1 MQARC
6 ALPDGVVVRRHIVPG
21 VHRAGHRG
29 LPFRADVL
37 PPQPLRV
44 VDQRQRQIAPLCH
57 LPVPLGGAL
66 RQRACKGVAHHHAV
80 GLAGRFDLKG
90 VGIRLTIA
98 GSAGRPEAQ
107 RVQYA
112 ADGGIVADILRPQ
125 GVQRLRV
132 QRPHVL
138 VAGLR
143 QQARADDGR
152 RDDQQD
158 DSPEGGLLIV
168 EHVLHPFFHSHFAKG
183 QRAHRRHFRL
193 GGTGHQRPGIG
204 GPLRRICVFQHHFIT
219 GALHV
224 AAQQDIRRPEDRVE
238 PVDRQQQ
245 KRQRFPHMVPAADMA
260 PFVGEH
266 LGKVLLRHGFR
277 HINAGREHAQHEGRG
292 PVGAAIDI
300 VLYAGGGAEPPA
312 HTQQAEGHVQ
322 RHAAHARQ
330 PDGGQLIQQRK
341 SLCRSGSRHFR
352 ALLRRG
358 GNIDLFLLAKLLI
371 GLDGRAFGLLEA
383 DGALYCQSGGKQQ
396 PQGHQQPQHTHGAAG
411 RTAQQRPHRHHRQ
424 RDEARLPG
432 NFQHGGKQTIH
443 FFFSFMAQGMTSYAA
458 ARFSYVRNSPARSG
472 RSWHGAHRH
481 PLWKVLNFP

>member
-1 MQARC
+1 
-6 ALPDGVVVRRHIVPG
+6 
-21 VHRAGHRG
+21 
-29 LPFRADVL
+29 
-37 PPQPLRV
+37 
-44 VDQRQRQIAPLCH
+44 
-57 LPVPLGGAL
+57 
-66 RQRACKGVAHHHAV
+66 
-80 GLAGRFDLKG
+80 
-90 VGIRLTIA
+90 
-98 GSAGRPEAQ
+98 
-107 RVQYA
+107 
-112 ADGGIVADILRPQ
+112 
-125 GVQRLRV
+125 
-132 QRPHVL
+132 
-138 VAGLR
+138 
-143 QQARADDGR
+143 
-152 RDDQQD
+152 
-158 DSPEGGLLIV
+158 
-168 EHVLHPFFHSHFAKG
+168 
-183 QRAHRRHFRL
+183 
-193 GGTGHQRPGIG
+193 
-204 GPLRRICVFQHHFIT
+204 
-219 GALHV
+219 
-224 AAQQDIRRPEDRVE
+224 
-238 PVDRQQQ
+238 
-245 KRQRFPHMVPAADMA
+245 MVPAADMA
-260 PFVGEH
+260 PFVGQH

-277 HINAGREHAQHEGRG
+277 HINAGREHTQHEGRG

-341 SLCRSGSRHFR
+341 ALCRSGSCHFQ

-371 GLDGRAFGLLEA
+371 GQDGRAFGLLET

-396 PQGHQQPQHTHGAAG
+396 PQGYQQPQHTHGPAG